1 MFPDDATAERWF
13 ERQRWDQTGMYCPLC
28 GSTDRVKEAPKR
40 KPVPYWCGACR
51 KRFSVR
57 TGTLMARS
65 HVGYQN
71 WAIAIYQHLTNLK
84 GVSSM
89 KLKNDLGVTQKTA
102 WFMLHRIRDA
112 YDYEPSLMDGP
123 VEADETFVG
132 GKEKNKHAHK
142 KIPGAKGGVGKAIVV
157 GVKDRETGEVR
168 ARVVNDRSRETLHG
182 FIRKHIKADAK
193 KYTDENVSYKGLLN
207 HESVQ
212 HDLKKWVDG
221 EAHTNGIESFWA
233 MLKRIPRRLSPHV
246 RSALAPLHPGVLG
259 PSQPARQGHAGS
271 DAGSRCGHGRQA
283 AHVQGSREVKPFGD

>member
-28 GSTDRVKEAPKR
+28 GSTDKITETPKR

-51 KRFSVR
+51 SRFSVR

-65 HVGYQN
+65 HIGYQK

-112 YDYEPSLMDGP
+112 YDYEPSLLDGP

-132 GKEKNKHAHK
+132 GK
-142 KIPGAKGGVGKAIVV
+142 GKEQACSQEDS
-157 GVKDRETGEVR
+157 G
-168 ARVVNDRSRETLHG
+168 SHG
-182 FIRKHIKADAK
+182 
-193 KYTDENVSYKGLLN
+193 
-207 HESVQ
+207 
-212 HDLKKWVDG
+212 
-221 EAHTNGIESFWA
+221 
-233 MLKRIPRRLSPHV
+233 RR
-246 RSALAPLHPGVLG
+246 
-259 PSQPARQGHAGS
+259 RQGYRGRREGPRDGRGS
-271 DAGSRCGHGRQA
+271 GTCRERPEPRDATRFHPQAYQGRCQEVHGREREL
-283 AHVQGSREVKPFGD
+283 QGSAEP